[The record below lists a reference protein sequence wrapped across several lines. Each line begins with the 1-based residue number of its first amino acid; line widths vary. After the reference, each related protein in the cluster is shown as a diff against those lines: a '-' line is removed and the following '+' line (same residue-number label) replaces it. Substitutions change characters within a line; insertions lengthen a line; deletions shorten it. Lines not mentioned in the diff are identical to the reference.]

1 MYLHLGQNVIVKQ
14 SEILGIFDLD
24 NASSALATRNF
35 LKQAEERK
43 QIVEVFDDIPK
54 SLVITEKKGKT
65 TVYFSQ
71 LSPQTL
77 KGRSLGLG
85 FE

>member
-24 NASSALATRNF
+24 NASSALTTRNF
-35 LKQAEERK
+35 LKQAQQRK
-43 QIVEVFDDIPK
+43 QIIEVFDDIPK

-71 LSPQTL
+71 LSPHTL
-77 KGRSLGLG
+77 KGRSFGLG